1 MILDAKYSFIHI
13 SITTHDSSFMET
25 KDNCVGQYKSF
36 EKKIFFKNL
45 SLSMKYML
53 IYKYIW
59 YKRLILSH
67 TIAPSFH
74 ERAIMSCYTDMN
86 KTILGI

>member
-25 KDNCVGQYKSF
+25 KGNCVGQYKSF
-36 EKKIFFKNL
+36 DKKIFFKNL

-53 IYKYIW
+53 IYKYI
-59 YKRLILSH
+59 
-67 TIAPSFH
+67 
-74 ERAIMSCYTDMN
+74 
-86 KTILGI
+86 